1 MQRDTVQSIVITKWG
16 FSGTS
21 NMRLEDNGD
30 CWLDELAFRY
40 KVLTPDEI
48 VLLYNTYRE
57 YLFNNYDVFILFSE
71 KHFTVTFL

>member
-1 MQRDTVQSIVITKWG
+1 MQLKG
-16 FSGTS
+16 
-21 NMRLEDNGD
+21 NGD
-30 CWLDELAFRY
+30 CWLDELAFWY

-57 YLFNNYDVFILFSE
+57 YLFNYYDVFILFSE